1 MILKNKNFAKILV
14 ALAIGIITGI
24 AFGYFKQKFG
34 WIRSGES
41 NYGTEGYYFNTEL
54 ATISGLIAFSV
65 FIILFFINDIIKK

>member
-24 AFGYFKQKFG
+24 AFGYKQKIA
-34 WIRSGES
+34 WIE
-41 NYGTEGYYFNTEL
+41 GTERYYFNTEM

-65 FIILFFINDIIKK
+65 FIILFFINDIFKK